1 MSQQNSVSQGL
12 ESDAKHHGEMAD
24 LYPNHPAVLGSKSNV
39 PIIGSAMH
47 CSGIAKSLREAA
59 NDNRQ
64 LAAEHEEMAK
74 AAK

>member
-1 MSQQNSVSQGL
+1 
-12 ESDAKHHGEMAD
+12 MAD